1 MKALSTLSIA
11 VLLAA
16 LVSHAAD
23 LPAVKDAF
31 FTTGSD
37 IRIHYLDAGP
47 RDESPLLLF
56 IPGWR
61 LTASVWARQIAYFSK
76 SRRVIAIDPRSQGES
91 SKVSDGNTPEDRAR
105 DLHELVDRLQLSRV
119 VLVGWSQ
126 GVQDVAAYA
135 DQFGSDRVAG
145 FVLVDSPVAA
155 GPADIELN
163 KESSKAELNLINIYA
178 NHPRE
183 YSEGMMASIFNKRP
197 PKADFDRLVS
207 DSLKTP
213 TNTGVAMLVTDLF
226 GSDRR
231 AALAKFTRPTLV
243 IAAAG
248 SPLLA
253 AQEEMAKRLPDG
265 RFEIVQDAGH
275 AIFADQPDRFNQLL
289 ARFLS
294 DPDGP
299 LKRSP

>member
-1 MKALSTLSIA
+1 MKTLSTLSIA
-11 VLLAA
+11 GLLVAVL
-16 LVSHAAD
+16 SHAVD
-23 LPAVKDAF
+23 LPAVRDGF
-31 FTTGSD
+31 FTTGSN

-47 RDESPLLLF
+47 RDDSPLLLF

-61 LTASVWARQIAYFSK
+61 LTASVWAEQIAYFSK

-105 DLHELVDRLQLSRV
+105 DLHELIDRLQLSRV

-163 KESSKAELNLINIYA
+163 KEASKAELNLINLYA

-183 YSEGMMASIFNKRP
+183 YSEGMMASIFKKRP

-213 TNTGVAMLVTDLF
+213 TDTGVAMLVADLF

-231 AALAKFTRPTLV
+231 PSLAKFNRPTLV
-243 IAAAG
+243 IAG
-248 SPLLA
+248 VDSPVLA
-253 AQEEMAKRLPDG
+253 AQREMAKRLPDG
-265 RFEIVQDAGH
+265 RLEIVQDTGH

-289 ARFLS
+289 AKFLS
-294 DPDGP
+294 DPNGP

>member
-1 MKALSTLSIA
+1 MKTLSTLSIA
-11 VLLAA
+11 GLLVAVL
-16 LVSHAAD
+16 SHAVD
-23 LPAVKDAF
+23 LPAVRDGF
-31 FTTGSD
+31 FTTGSN

-47 RDESPLLLF
+47 RDDSPLLLF

-61 LTASVWARQIAYFSK
+61 LTASVWAEQIAYFSK

-105 DLHELVDRLQLSRV
+105 DLHELIDRLQLSRV

-163 KESSKAELNLINIYA
+163 KEASKAELNLINLYA

-183 YSEGMMASIFNKRP
+183 YSEGMMASIFKKRP

-213 TNTGVAMLVTDLF
+213 TDTGVAMLVADLF

-231 AALAKFTRPTLV
+231 PSLAKFNRPTLV
-243 IAAAG
+243 IAG
-248 SPLLA
+248 VDSPVLA
-253 AQEEMAKRLPDG
+253 AQREMAKRLPDG
-265 RFEIVQDAGH
+265 RLEIVQDAGH

-289 ARFLS
+289 AKFLS
-294 DPDGP
+294 DPNGP